1 MILRLRHRAS
11 LQLLSLQH
19 MSALPESMRQAASDR
34 MLSDSESNINEILG
48 VREQELRK
56 AGLPLMHDK
65 LAEVFVRT
73 SAIAAGHRGAQHV
86 IAALVETLQHAREK
100 WLEDTVRG
108 GADLNSWSHE
118 VDHEQLSREGGYERA
133 ALVCL
138 LYYAAQHYL
147 VEGAANRHN
156 NDHQRLVL
164 QEQQV
169 DNLRVALSGTPD
181 DTAVALAL
189 FWYTRVTST
198 KALALPVQ
206 YKSSNTD
213 SSGAACQARRYRH
226 ALAHAE
232 GCALP
237 VPPRRPRSV
246 GQPPYELMVPALSS
260 CFTAAFLLLSCCFTC
275 FTSTMGSLHTSSW
288 CQRYS
293 APVLALLT
301 VLHYLLY

>member
-19 MSALPESMRQAASDR
+19 MASLPESMRQAASDR
-34 MLSDSESNINEILG
+34 MISGSESNINEILG
-48 VREQELRK
+48 MREQDLRK

-108 GADLNSWSHE
+108 GAGLKSWSHE

-147 VEGAANRHN
+147 VEGAADNE
-156 NDHQRLVL
+156 HQRLVL

-169 DNLRVALSGTPD
+169 DNLRVALSGTPN

-198 KALALPVQ
+198 IVLALPVQ
-206 YKSSNTD
+206 YKSTNTD
-213 SSGAACQARRYRH
+213 S
-226 ALAHAE
+226 
-232 GCALP
+232 
-237 VPPRRPRSV
+237 
-246 GQPPYELMVPALSS
+246 
-260 CFTAAFLLLSCCFTC
+260 
-275 FTSTMGSLHTSSW
+275 
-288 CQRYS
+288 
-293 APVLALLT
+293 
-301 VLHYLLY
+301 